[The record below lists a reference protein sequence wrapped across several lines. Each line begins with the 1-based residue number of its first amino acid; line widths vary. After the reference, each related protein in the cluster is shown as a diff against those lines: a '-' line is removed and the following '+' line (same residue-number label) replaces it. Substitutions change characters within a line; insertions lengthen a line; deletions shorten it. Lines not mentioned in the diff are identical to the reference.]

1 MNGKRLSLAAVMA
14 LSLLSLLGLESCSK
28 NNSSSYQTDGTLT
41 ATVNGSAYSAKS
53 YVIAAL
59 VTTLTPQIIVEGD
72 SITNS
77 DTTRVQV
84 AVPSNFPVNQATSV
98 DSSAYTGAVGISY
111 YSRGVT
117 YLAYAGTYDSHGDI
131 NLSSLD
137 TVSHHIAGTFTGVLY
152 ATSSDS
158 VVITNGAFNS
168 SYQVP

>member
-1 MNGKRLSLAAVMA
+1 
-14 LSLLSLLGLESCSK
+14 LSLLGLESCSK
-28 NNSSSYQTDGTLT
+28 NNSRYQTDGTLT

-117 YLAYAGTYDSHGDI
+117 Y
-131 NLSSLD
+131 
-137 TVSHHIAGTFTGVLY
+137 
-152 ATSSDS
+152 
-158 VVITNGAFNS
+158 
-168 SYQVP
+168 